1 MSVPSSLVPK
11 SLTPVTSAL
20 EKFLLREED
29 DDDEGKC
36 DQEGNSS
43 SGRPSNSLYIPKSAS
58 AEAALSGKRREENE
72 ESPQTDNHPEA
83 GLEKY

>member
-1 MSVPSSLVPK
+1 MVPK

-29 DDDEGKC
+29 VDEEEKKC
-36 DQEGNSS
+36 DPHHEGIPS
-43 SGRPSNSLYIPKSAS
+43 SGRPSNGLYIPKSAS
-58 AEAALSGKRREENE
+58 AQAALSLEGREKGGEE
-72 ESPQTDNHPEA
+72 ESVQSDNHPRS

>member
-29 DDDEGKC
+29 EERC
-36 DQEGNSS
+36 DVEGNPSGSS
-43 SGRPSNSLYIPKSAS
+43 ALYIPKSAS
-58 AEAALSGKRREENE
+58 AEAALASGKAKEERED
-72 ESPQTDNHPEA
+72 SHPES

>member
-29 DDDEGKC
+29 EERC
-36 DQEGNSS
+36 DVEGNPSGSS
-43 SGRPSNSLYIPKSAS
+43 SNALYIPKSAS
-58 AEAALSGKRREENE
+58 AEAALAGKAKGERED
-72 ESPQTDNHPEA
+72 SHPES